1 MNSAEFERKQ
11 REFMEQAV
19 KMAERAG
26 KGRIHEPV
34 KEEPKAEMPRKEDVF
49 DKAEE
54 LFDEVTEELSKAV
67 NSIEEEDFGVIREEL
82 KEEKTAEPYIEETEE
97 KEEISFGVFDK
108 DELIKAIE
116 SGEVSEDSLKQAS
129 EILEEMN
136 SKTEAMK
143 KLLEEQECRYGKKK
157 NASNGGDYGLNGY
170 IDRHNN
176 SCRGC
181 SDGNGNSSS
190 R

>member
-19 KMAERAG
+19 KMAEKAG
-26 KGRIHEPV
+26 KSNIHEPV
-34 KEEPKAEMPRKEDVF
+34 REEPKAEMPQNEEAYDST
-49 DKAEE
+49 EE
-54 LFDEVTEELSKAV
+54 LFEEVTEELGEVV
-67 NSIEEEDFGVIREEL
+67 NNAEEEDSGVTEEIIEEG
-82 KEEKTAEPYIEETEE
+82 EEKPRESEE

-108 DELIKAIE
+108 DELIRAIE
-116 SGEVSEDSLKQAS
+116 KGEVSEDSLKQAE

-143 KLLEEQECRYGKKK
+143 KLLEEQESRYEKEK
-157 NASNGGDYGLNGY
+157 STSDGGDYGLNGY

-176 SCRGC
+176 NCRRC
-181 SDGNGNSSS
+181 SDGNGNNSS